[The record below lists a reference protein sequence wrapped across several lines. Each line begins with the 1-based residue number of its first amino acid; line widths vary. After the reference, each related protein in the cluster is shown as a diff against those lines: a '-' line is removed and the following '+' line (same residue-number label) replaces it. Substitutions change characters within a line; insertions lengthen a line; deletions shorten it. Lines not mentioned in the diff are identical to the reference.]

1 MTTDRRSTTT
11 ATLTLASAVLTMLFL
26 IACSQS
32 QPPAPAVAPES
43 KAPAT
48 TDVYIVFEGPWAFA
62 PDPKDAN
69 SVLALAPK
77 TKSHRDLIVQSA
89 DKKLAP
95 GVYQLSLPPHSGSA
109 SGTVDPNILR
119 VKIDPQS
126 VQHVLDTKA
135 ERYALRLPKPEAYV
149 AATRYRSR
157 AGSTY
162 PPDVSTEKDYVTSV
176 SLRYSVASLNGF
188 SLAGSPDTGSFNP
201 LLLQVDTPV
210 INFVIDPVA
219 APSPSDKCH
228 THEREAF
235 RDLTRLVNV
244 TYFLDF
250 PNDATDCHG
259 KDPQNP
265 RPVKAEVVPNL
276 PGFFVRAFAVGSNK
290 HLLAALYFFGGHAVD
305 CMAAVIVASD

>member
-1 MTTDRRSTTT
+1 MASIGAKSLNDQALPTIPVMHTIPPSWAQLKESFRVVVPMSSRILLKPRGYFSTTT
-11 ATLTLASAVLTMLFL
+11 GAMAPVSMMTPSAPFFLF
-26 IACSQS
+26 
-32 QPPAPAVAPES
+32 
-43 KAPAT
+43 
-48 TDVYIVFEGPWAFA
+48 
-62 PDPKDAN
+62 
-69 SVLALAPK
+69 
-77 TKSHRDLIVQSA
+77 
-89 DKKLAP
+89 
-95 GVYQLSLPPHSGSA
+95 
-109 SGTVDPNILR
+109 
-119 VKIDPQS
+119 
-126 VQHVLDTKA
+126 
-135 ERYALRLPKPEAYV
+135 
-149 AATRYRSR
+149 
-157 AGSTY
+157 
-162 PPDVSTEKDYVTSV
+162 
-176 SLRYSVASLNGF
+176 
-188 SLAGSPDTGSFNP
+188 FNP

-276 PGFFVRAFAVGSNK
+276 PGFFVRAFALGSNK